1 MLCISRFQSKIQN
14 PKSKSILALAAHH
27 YCLRAFAPS
36 RRRTPIMKSR
46 LDTIVART
54 AGITRI
60 QALGLIRTGKV
71 LSQNG
76 EVLDKPG
83 VRYDDAIPLDIRDG
97 SPYVSRGGQKLA
109 AALDAFQIDPS
120 GKIVVDVGA
129 STGGFTDCLLQRGAA
144 RVYAIDV
151 GYGQL
156 AWKLRN
162 DPRVV
167 VRSERTSRNVT
178 PADFTEKPDF
188 FTADCSFIS
197 LRLVLPHSL
206 LYFPRERGVVLIK
219 PQFEARRDQVG
230 KGGVVRDPKIHD
242 AVIRKVIESAREF
255 GFTPGRVVPSPLLG
269 PAGNREFLAELTYD
283 G

>member
-1 MLCISRFQSKIQN
+1 
-14 PKSKSILALAAHH
+14 
-27 YCLRAFAPS
+27 
-36 RRRTPIMKSR
+36 MKSR

-120 GKIVVDVGA
+120 GKIAVDVGA

-167 VRSERTSRNVT
+167 VRSERTSAT
-178 PADFTEKPDF
+178 
-188 FTADCSFIS
+188 
-197 LRLVLPHSL
+197 
-206 LYFPRERGVVLIK
+206 
-219 PQFEARRDQVG
+219 
-230 KGGVVRDPKIHD
+230 
-242 AVIRKVIESAREF
+242 
-255 GFTPGRVVPSPLLG
+255 
-269 PAGNREFLAELTYD
+269 
-283 G
+283 